1 MIGNSFSICVGK
13 FLPQMVRCFPGNHLT
28 LTSCF
33 IDGCSLETH
42 WNNLVEA
49 EKNPDFSPYRITI
62 RDSATLKKPEF
73 KGNVNSLLKKEKYDI
88 ITIQQASRL
97 SCDYSSY
104 LPFADDLIKFVK
116 KHQPQAEIIIQ
127 QTWSYR
133 ADAPFLREN
142 GIDNSVM
149 YSRLEKAYSQLAKD
163 YNLRMIPTGFAVQI
177 ARELSPVKFEN
188 YDWAMLDTLRWP
200 DLPPQAGDVAGKFR
214 WHKDAD
220 GEMVIS
226 RDTNHL
232 NVRGEYLQAAL
243 WCGFLY
249 DVDPE
254 QITCDTQEIGN
265 CDAAFLRKCA
275 ADALKNHNN
284 IKYYDSRNWNE
295 VSVAFNAAK
304 GAESSVISER
314 DGELEKLKVT
324 PTLN

>member
-1 MIGNSFSICVGK
+1 MGKNIRVLMIGNSFSICVGK
-13 FLPQMVRCFPGNHLT
+13 FLPQMVQSFPGNQLE

-33 IDGCSLETH
+33 IGGCSLETH
-42 WNNLVEA
+42 WNNFLEA
-49 EKNPDFSPYRITI
+49 EKNGDFKPYRITI
-62 RDSATLKKPEF
+62 WDSTTLEESQF
-73 KGNVNSLLKKEKYDI
+73 EGNVNERLKLEKYDI
-88 ITIQQASRL
+88 VTIQQASRY
-97 SCDYSSY
+97 SVDYATY
-104 LPFADDLIKFVK
+104 QPFADDLISQIK
-116 KHQPQAEIIIQ
+116 KYQPQAEIIIQ

-142 GIDNSVM
+142 DIDNTTM
-149 YSRLEKAYSQLAKD
+149 YQQLEAAYYSLAED
-163 YNLRMIPTGFAVQI
+163 YGFRIIPTGYAVQLS
-177 ARELSPVKFEN
+177 REKSEYKFQN

-220 GEMVIS
+220 GEMVIY

-275 ADALKNHNN
+275 ADALKNFKQ
-284 IKYYDSRNWNE
+284 IK
-295 VSVAFNAAK
+295 A
-304 GAESSVISER
+304 
-314 DGELEKLKVT
+314 
-324 PTLN
+324 